1 MGANAPIQARL
12 GLRPPVAHARLAF
25 QSAIRPAFGGWAMR
39 RLKGGG
45 AVAVSHSRARMGV
58 FANFAV
64 KYLLERS
71 LADDRAALSS
81 ANLLQFFPTIPV
93 MGLEALA

>member
-1 MGANAPIQARL
+1 MVVN
-12 GLRPPVAHARLAF
+12 
-25 QSAIRPAFGGWAMR
+25 
-39 RLKGGG
+39 
-45 AVAVSHSRARMGV
+45 HSRARMGV
-58 FANFAV
+58 FAKFAV

-93 MGLEALA
+93 IGLLALA